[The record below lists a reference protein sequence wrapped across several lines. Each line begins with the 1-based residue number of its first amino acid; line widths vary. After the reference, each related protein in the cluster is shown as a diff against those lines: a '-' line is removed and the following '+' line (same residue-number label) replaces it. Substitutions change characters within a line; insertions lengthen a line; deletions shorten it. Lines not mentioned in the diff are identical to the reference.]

1 MKKRLLSLALA
12 AVMAFSSLALTACKP
27 SSSVDG
33 KPGKGALTTRDLTN
47 IYKADSISTVGT
59 IFENLQINQVYKMN
73 DGKLLVCGYT
83 TDTYEDKYYITDLDF
98 KNASEMTIKKAEGQN
113 TDTLSLIHI

>member
-12 AVMAFSSLALTACKP
+12 AVMAFSSLALTACKQG
-27 SSSVDG
+27 SSVDG
-33 KPGKGALTTRDLTN
+33 KPGKGARTTRDLTN

-98 KNASEMTIKKAEGQN
+98 KNASKRPRDRIPIPISRTWR
-113 TDTLSLIHI
+113 